1 MPELEPRA
9 RAPELW
15 RDMARKRFGFSH
27 DIGHGFGLLPGDE
40 TNREMCRRLVA
51 SREAPIDYARGRWWR
66 AVARATKYRVT
77 VHHDASDDPHA
88 DSSARLLPRGRRPPR
103 FLSPPDDDDDR
114 YLDDDATDPTH
125 LLPFIPPVSGGF
137 SPSSGVP
144 PPGALPRGAVRDGGR
159 PHHDWSVVCVAA
171 KTRNPAARITDHALI
186 VDLPGLTNVLLARYA
201 HRRNGGWRVKL
212 SVDAFVEPQVP
223 RGDSAAPGSS
233 AERSANGRGGVRR
246 ECAVEKNASANDDA
260 ENGKHIGSF
269 WAPLVAPEW
278 FPLGSALSRP
288 RSRRGADGAL
298 TETPA
303 RLHVDGV
310 AFLSRH
316 APSAYQREYFVRR
329 FDVRQNPSTGDEH
342 ERVGQEHPRRET
354 NEAHRDASAAPALAR
369 ARPSRSLAHDA
380 ASVGGGSISA
390 AYSYSEF
397 AGAGSLV
404 RSVVAPGAASLPAA
418 TVAAV
423 CASFCASLSFV
434 VDDELDAAGGYGAV
448 ARPEGNAALSDEADG
463 IALRPKREAVAEAGA
478 DALAFY
484 APDAMPATTAP
495 ATRVPAP
502 LPYPRRTH
510 ASDLVTFRFG
520 GDAPARASRVLESVG
535 RARGGGGGGGGGGND
550 DDATRARAAETN
562 GAVRS
567 LAARS
572 GGRVA
577 CHLVFT
583 HVRGDAH
590 VSAMG
595 LALKEGGGARAAASN
610 VPGDPGDGQGQGQGA
625 AEDASHAGEASGPI
639 PGPGSHL
646 SSAAGSRAGAY
657 GAVFELKDSDGFAA
671 DDDDGREWDFFPANA
686 ENRADAEGAGAK
698 PRTCVRLRSAV
709 VAVGH
714 SILVTVP
721 FSALVEAA
729 RGGEGGEAS

>member
-1 MPELEPRA
+1 
-9 RAPELW
+9 
-15 RDMARKRFGFSH
+15 MARKRFGFSH

-114 YLDDDATDPTH
+114 YLDEDATDPTH

-212 SVDAFVEPQVP
+212 SVDAFVEPQVS
-223 RGDSAAPGSS
+223 RGDAAAPGSS

-260 ENGKHIGSF
+260 ASASGKHIGSF

-342 ERVGQEHPRRET
+342 ERVGQDNPRRET

-380 ASVGGGSISA
+380 ASGGGGSISA
-390 AYSYSEF
+390 AYSL

-404 RSVVAPGAASLPAA
+404 RSVVAPGARRFPRRRWRL
-418 TVAAV
+418 
-423 CASFCASLSFV
+423 C
-434 VDDELDAAGGYGAV
+434 
-448 ARPEGNAALSDEADG
+448 ARPS
-463 IALRPKREAVAEAGA
+463 
-478 DALAFY
+478 
-484 APDAMPATTAP
+484 AP
-495 ATRVPAP
+495 ACRSSSTTSSTPRAGTARSPAP
-502 LPYPRRTH
+502 RGTRR
-510 ASDLVTFRFG
+510 
-520 GDAPARASRVLESVG
+520 
-535 RARGGGGGGGGGGND
+535 
-550 DDATRARAAETN
+550 
-562 GAVRS
+562 
-567 LAARS
+567 
-572 GGRVA
+572 
-577 CHLVFT
+577 
-583 HVRGDAH
+583 
-590 VSAMG
+590 
-595 LALKEGGGARAAASN
+595 
-610 VPGDPGDGQGQGQGA
+610 
-625 AEDASHAGEASGPI
+625 
-639 PGPGSHL
+639 
-646 SSAAGSRAGAY
+646 
-657 GAVFELKDSDGFAA
+657 
-671 DDDDGREWDFFPANA
+671 
-686 ENRADAEGAGAK
+686 
-698 PRTCVRLRSAV
+698 
-709 VAVGH
+709 
-714 SILVTVP
+714 
-721 FSALVEAA
+721 
-729 RGGEGGEAS
+729 